1 MDENIKQRLV
11 GAAVL
16 VALAV
21 IFLPALFDKDER
33 VAIDTTSQIPPAPT
47 IETVEIP
54 RPTKPE
60 GIRVPPAG
68 TLFQPEVVENAEKE
82 PVSEASNQ
90 SQDRLLAAA
99 EVSKS
104 EPKKNTTVV
113 QAEEVEAKP
122 EPLSKPAPKPAPKV
136 KPEPKKVAASPK
148 APTKPRL
155 SDSGVP
161 LGWVVQ
167 AASFKSDKAA
177 QDFTDRLA
185 KADYKSYFRPVET
198 SKGKYFRVF
207 IGPYVDEQQ
216 AIDVKRVIDKAYK
229 VRSQVLRFNPISGN

>member
-1 MDENIKQRLV
+1 LDENIKQRLV

-33 VAIDTTSQIPPAPT
+33 VAIDTTSQIPPTPT

-82 PVSEASNQ
+82 LVSETSNQ
-90 SQDRLLAAA
+90 SQDQLLAAGK
-99 EVSKS
+99 VSQS
-104 EPKKNTTVV
+104 EPKKNTKVV

-122 EPLSKPAPKPAPKV
+122 APKPVPKPVPKV
-136 KPEPKKVAASPK
+136 KPEPKKVAATPK
-148 APTKPRL
+148 TPTKPRL

-185 KADYKSYFRPVET
+185 KADYKSYFKPVET
-198 SKGKYFRVF
+198 SKGQYFRVF

-216 AIDVKRVIDKAYK
+216 AIDAKRVIDKAYK